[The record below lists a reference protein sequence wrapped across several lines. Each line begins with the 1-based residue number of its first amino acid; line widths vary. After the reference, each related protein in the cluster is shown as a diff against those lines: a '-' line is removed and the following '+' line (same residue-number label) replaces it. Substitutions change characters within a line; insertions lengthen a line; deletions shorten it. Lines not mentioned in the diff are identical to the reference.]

1 MPKEVDCPEIGIVTT
16 EEIFDACVSDPM
28 KAFVQIDWRDFFPA
42 LKWVPNT
49 TLENKIKAVERK
61 RTLIMKGLIKEQ
73 RKRIEKE
80 GPTNCYADIILT
92 HDDGL
97 NETGKELVLWD
108 TMFTSSDT
116 TLVTSEWIMFELSSN
131 PLEQERLYNEIM
143 GITKQE
149 RMVTE
154 DDIPNMPYL
163 NAVIKETLRKYPP
176 LAVLLGRYGDK
187 DFTLAG
193 YDIPK
198 GWQVLVN
205 IFGIHNDP
213 KVWPNPEK
221 WDPERVL
228 HSESLDMMGMNNF
241 SLMPF
246 GGGKRVCPGI
256 TQVFGVVPML
266 VASFVQHFKW
276 ELVPNDIENSEKS
289 TMEDMTVFL
298 TTHKRHPL
306 RCIITPRVNQRL
318 E

>member
-1 MPKEVDCPEIGIVTT
+1 MI
-16 EEIFDACVSDPM
+16 
-28 KAFVQIDWRDFFPA
+28 
-42 LKWVPNT
+42 
-49 TLENKIKAVERK
+49 
-61 RTLIMKGLIKEQ
+61 LIKLIF
-73 RKRIEKE
+73 KKKLLHGIESQ

-187 DFTLAG
+187 DLAG
-193 YDIPK
+193 TNK
-198 GWQVLVN
+198 L
-205 IFGIHNDP
+205 FH
-213 KVWPNPEK
+213 
-221 WDPERVL
+221 
-228 HSESLDMMGMNNF
+228 
-241 SLMPF
+241 
-246 GGGKRVCPGI
+246 
-256 TQVFGVVPML
+256 
-266 VASFVQHFKW
+266 
-276 ELVPNDIENSEKS
+276 
-289 TMEDMTVFL
+289 
-298 TTHKRHPL
+298 
-306 RCIITPRVNQRL
+306 
-318 E
+318 